1 MENLVVTS
9 YYELKSLNPQIA
21 VTYKEEGFDEVK
33 GYVILDFGEKTK
45 DDITECN
52 LQVSFKDNV
61 NIIKAGASCGCTRPT
76 FKKVDDYYIVHVYF
90 NNKEVKKDVSKYF
103 SLQLDNGKTIKFNLI
118 INK

>member
-21 VTYKEEGFDEVK
+21 ITYKEEGFDEVK
-33 GYVILDFGEKTK
+33 GYVILDFGKKTK

-52 LQVSFKDNV
+52 LMVSFKNNT
-61 NIIKAGASCGCTRPT
+61 NIIKTGATCGCTRPT
-76 FKKVDDYYIVHVYF
+76 FKKVDDHYIVHVYF
-90 NNKEVKKDVSKYF
+90 DNKQIRNDVSKYF
-103 SLQLDNGKTIKFNLI
+103 SLHLDNGKTIKFNLI